1 MTKRLHIWAFL
12 LLLLSGCF
20 NLRDPETPKPE
31 TVSEWTS
38 PTQPAILVDNFS
50 NAVRSLNVSVYD
62 RCFTPEF
69 RFLPDP
75 ATQGA
80 SSALFQNWS
89 VPEERDYFNGLK
101 NKSPNNARNLL
112 ELTKTRE
119 NFFNADSVEQ
129 YFTYK
134 LQTAQ
139 TDTTLKSK
147 EFTGKMRF
155 ILTRRNTEWKIAR
168 WEDSRENQTC
178 WSDLKKFCIAR

>member
-1 MTKRLHIWAFL
+1 MKKQRPIWAIL
-12 LLLLSGCF
+12 LLLTSSCF

-38 PTQPAILVDNFS
+38 PTQPEILIGNFS

-62 RCFTPEF
+62 RCFTSSF

-80 SSALFQNWS
+80 STFLFQNWS

-101 NKSPNNARNLL
+101 NKSAGNARNVL

-119 NFFNADSVEQ
+119 NFFTPDSLEQ
-129 YFTYK
+129 FYKYK
-134 LQTAQ
+134 LQTSQ
-139 TDTTLKSK
+139 TDTALQSHN
-147 EFTGKMRF
+147 FTGQMRL

-178 WSDLKKFCIAR
+178 WSDLKKYCIAR